1 MMSEYSEAAVEVLD
15 ILDHTN
21 LKDVAKIPHKF
32 IKFLVDIASDDYVV
46 NLDHSKPIY
55 ELNIKEQTKE
65 ILGVIYINWW
75 SNDIEKAKY
84 KRQIIELEEI
94 REKTLRE
101 KYNPD
106 TIFEKQSNDEKI
118 EKIQDEV
125 MQENN
130 SLIIGLL

>member
-1 MMSEYSEAAVEVLD
+1 M
-15 ILDHTN
+15 
-21 LKDVAKIPHKF
+21 
-32 IKFLVDIASDDYVV
+32 
-46 NLDHSKPIY
+46 PIY

-130 SLIIGLL
+130 SLIIVNNNENIFKKIINKIIKFFKNKK